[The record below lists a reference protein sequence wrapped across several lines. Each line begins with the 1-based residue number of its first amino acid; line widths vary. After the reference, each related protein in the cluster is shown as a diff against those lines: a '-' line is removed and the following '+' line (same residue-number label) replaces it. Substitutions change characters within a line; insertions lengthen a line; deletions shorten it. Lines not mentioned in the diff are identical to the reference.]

1 LDEIELQELIESE
14 DNELFSSMKQRAE
27 SDGGQG
33 SVSREE
39 IEEL

>member
-1 LDEIELQELIESE
+1 MDEIELQEMIESE
-14 DNELFSSMKQRAE
+14 DNVLFSSMKERAE